1 MVLPH
6 LPPDDLPSP
15 TLVLEDRLL
24 RHQLDISLTQRFQ
37 QQCDPNILQLLA
49 NCEWSISTAANVATL
64 VIVCPNRSTNWHV
77 LERVVELGNE
87 MAKFSRDARVRI
99 YSSPKMSDRV
109 EIRIDELSIYQDL
122 S

>member
-15 TLVLEDRLL
+15 TLALEDRFL
-24 RHQLDISLTQRFQ
+24 RHQLDLSLTQRFQ

-49 NCEWSISTAANVATL
+49 TCEWSISTAANVATL
-64 VIVCPNRSTNWHV
+64 IIVCPDRATNWQV

-87 MAKFSRDARVRI
+87 MAKFSQDAKLRI
-99 YSSPKMSDRV
+99 YSSPKMGDRV
-109 EIRIDELSIYQDL
+109 EIRIDELSIYQEP